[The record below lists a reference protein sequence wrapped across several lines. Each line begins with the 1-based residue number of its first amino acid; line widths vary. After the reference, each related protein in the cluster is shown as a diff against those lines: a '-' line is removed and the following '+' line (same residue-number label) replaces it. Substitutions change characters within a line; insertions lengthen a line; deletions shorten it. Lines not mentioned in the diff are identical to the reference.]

1 MAINYNFLKFQ
12 KTTYSDFICCLFV
25 YVYHVVFPCSLHFSY
40 LRHYVSIATWD
51 LRAKIE
57 AIITK
62 PGVADEDCP
71 TDAASMRWWC
81 NVGGRYTG
89 RELTSVAM
97 NATANVAA
105 SGSAVASLVGGD
117 SSSGG
122 SPGGSSLLAL
132 KDGPSSSAPDP
143 GAASGSGTPSLQ
155 TLVGLMSNQV
165 ANAKSKAKAKPKA
178 KAKANPSQQTPMTPA
193 EEREKFRTWVSF
205 SFYWYLRLL

>member
-97 NATANVAA
+97 NATAN
-105 SGSAVASLVGGD
+105 
-117 SSSGG
+117 
-122 SPGGSSLLAL
+122 
-132 KDGPSSSAPDP
+132 
-143 GAASGSGTPSLQ
+143 
-155 TLVGLMSNQV
+155 
-165 ANAKSKAKAKPKA
+165 
-178 KAKANPSQQTPMTPA
+178 PSQQTPMTPA